1 MYAAEKK
8 KVSERRYACVSAGA
22 CQKKKWDSSGLSDI
36 IDLAV
41 NGMSAMEYQ
50 FGSRLKNGGM

>member
-8 KVSERRYACVSAGA
+8 KVSERKGTCVSAGA
-22 CQKKKWDSSGLSDI
+22 CQKKKWDSSALSDI

-41 NGMSAMEYQ
+41 NGISVMEYQ
-50 FGSRLKNGGM
+50 LGAG